1 MTRLKLHSD
10 FSPAGDQPE
19 AIGKLAKGVE
29 KEGMQTLLGVTGSGK
44 TFSIASVLAKTN
56 RTALV
61 ISHNKTLAAQLYSE
75 FRDFFPENKVGYFVS
90 YYDYYQPE
98 SYIPQSDTYIEKDA
112 QVNEKIERLRLAATA
127 ALAGGEPC
135 IIVATVSCIY
145 GIGSPEEW
153 KKMTFEIRKGARI
166 ARSSFLAKLVSMQY
180 ERNDMALSSGKFRAK
195 GDTIEIMPSYSEE
208 VVRVSLS
215 GDGVESITIMDGQN
229 RKMISTPSSFI
240 LFPAKHYLVPEG
252 QREKAIKEIEAE
264 LEQRLPEMEEMSA
277 YRLKTRTKYDLEL
290 IKEIGYCNGIEN
302 YSRHFDGRNPGEPP
316 YCLLDYL
323 PKDALVV
330 IDESHVTLPQLH
342 GMQKGDRSRK
352 KALIDYGFRLPSAYD
367 NRPLTF
373 EEFEGKLKGKSAIF
387 VSATPAEYERTRS
400 SQIVEQLVR
409 PTGLLDPSVEVRPT
423 FGQVEDLIKEVKNRA
438 EAGERTL
445 VTTLTKRMAEDLA
458 ERLVSE
464 GVKARYLHAEIETL
478 QRSEIIRQLRL
489 GEFDC
494 LVGINLLREGLDL
507 PEVSLV
513 AIFDAD
519 KQGFL
524 RTETSLIQT
533 IGRTA
538 RNLNAHA
545 IMYADGISE
554 AMQKAIDE
562 TERRR
567 KVQEEYNREHG
578 ITPKSIVKKIK
589 ERISAYE
596 EEGKGK
602 GREEERLELEEEI
615 IILEEEMKQA
625 AETLEFEKA
634 IELRDRL
641 SELKRM
647 KKGRRKKS

>member
-1 MTRLKLHSD
+1 
-10 FSPAGDQPE
+10 
-19 AIGKLAKGVE
+19 
-29 KEGMQTLLGVTGSGK
+29 
-44 TFSIASVLAKTN
+44 
-56 RTALV
+56 
-61 ISHNKTLAAQLYSE
+61 
-75 FRDFFPENKVGYFVS
+75 
-90 YYDYYQPE
+90 
-98 SYIPQSDTYIEKDA
+98 
-112 QVNEKIERLRLAATA
+112 
-127 ALAGGEPC
+127 
-135 IIVATVSCIY
+135 
-145 GIGSPEEW
+145 
-153 KKMTFEIRKGARI
+153 
-166 ARSSFLAKLVSMQY
+166 
-180 ERNDMALSSGKFRAK
+180 
-195 GDTIEIMPSYSEE
+195 
-208 VVRVSLS
+208 VSLS
-215 GDGVESITIMDGQN
+215 EDKVESIRIMDGQN
-229 RKMISTPSSFI
+229 RKIISEPSSFV